1 MALARSHVSNVKG
14 VLWTVVREPPPTLKL
29 RGTRGR
35 GGGRRQGRLWGM
47 SPEPAQWASIRMK
60 ERFDA
65 ELAALPRGSLV
76 RRKIKG
82 HAYYYLV
89 SREGGKVRSVYKGKV
104 MPAGELRRYQQAK
117 ERRAKVRRSLSQLKK
132 QIRYLKGAL
141 RGKEEF

>member
-1 MALARSHVSNVKG
+1 MRNWRRCPGGASCAGRSRG
-14 VLWTVVREPPPTLKL
+14 MPTII
-29 RGTRGR
+29 
-35 GGGRRQGRLWGM
+35 W
-47 SPEPAQWASIRMK
+47 
-60 ERFDA
+60 
-65 ELAALPRGSLV
+65 
-76 RRKIKG
+76 
-82 HAYYYLV
+82 